1 MSQPPILQQPS
12 QALAWLQQHL
22 APGASLRDDSRAV
35 QPGDAFFALPSQS
48 AQGRPLARPAQL
60 AAHIEAASAAG
71 AAALLVDAQAAQ
83 AWLAARAAG
92 QAQAQALPALALY
105 PQLRQASGEIAALWH
120 GQPSQ
125 ALDVVAVTGTNG
137 KTTLAWWLAHVLGL
151 AGRPCGYVGTLGV
164 GMPPQALRDTGL
176 TSPGPLLL
184 QAALHDMQ
192 RQGASAC
199 AIEASS
205 IGLEQARLAGTRIR
219 VAAFTNFTQDH
230 LDYHG
235 SMQAYGAAK
244 RLLFDWPGL
253 QAAVLNAQDAY
264 GQSLRQALLARP
276 GLALWDYAVQADGL
290 PAATARLCAQGV
302 QFDGD
307 SVRFEVLEYAPAA
320 QSAAQGEASAPL
332 RQAQVRARVTGLY
345 SVQNLMALLGM
356 LRAMGLELEQ
366 AAQLCRQV
374 PAVPGRM
381 QMLAQPGKPLVV
393 VDYAHTSDALRAVLQ
408 ALRPVAA
415 QRGGRLSVLFGCGG
429 DRDAGKR
436 PLMAMAAA
444 QTADA
449 LWITSDNP
457 RSEDPLA
464 IIAQIETG
472 LTPAQRAA
480 AKVLPERRTAIAA
493 AVAAAAAH
501 DVLLLAGKGHEAY
514 QEIKGVRH
522 PFSDLDEAQQALA
535 SWGSAKNKQEEGNDE
550 NDKRGQAPSGVA
562 A

>member
-22 APGASLRDDSRAV
+22 APGASLREDSRAV

-83 AWLAARAAG
+83 AWLAARPE
-92 QAQAQALPALALY
+92 QAQVLPALALY

-151 AGRPCGYVGTLGV
+151 AGRACGYVGTLGA
-164 GMPPQALRDTGL
+164 GMPPQTLRETGL

-184 QAALHDMQ
+184 QAALHEMQ

-205 IGLEQARLAGTRIR
+205 IGLEQARLAGTHIR

-244 RLLFDWPGL
+244 RQLFDWPGL

-264 GQSLRQALLARP
+264 GQTLRQTLLERP
-276 GLALWDYAVQADGL
+276 ELALWDYAVQAGGL
-290 PAATARLCAQGV
+290 PAATARLCAQGL

-307 SVRFEVLEYAPAA
+307 SLRFEALEYAPAA
-320 QSAAQGEASAPL
+320 QRQEDAAPL
-332 RQAQVRARVTGLY
+332 RQAQVRAPVTGLY
-345 SVQNLMALLGM
+345 NVQNLMALLGV
-356 LRAMGLELEQ
+356 LRALGLELEQ
-366 AAQLCRQV
+366 AAQLCSQV

-393 VDYAHTSDALRAVLQ
+393 VDYAHTSDALRAALQ

-429 DRDAGKR
+429 DRDASKR

-444 QTADA
+444 QSADA

-480 AKVLPERRTAIAA
+480 ATVLPERRAAIAA
-493 AVAAAAAH
+493 AVAAAAAQ

-535 SWGSAKNKQEEGNDE
+535 GWGSAKNKQEEGNDE